1 MDIPASGAWIWCL
14 QIRREREGPWV
25 QLSRSAVT
33 RDVAPRL
40 LPSCFPA
47 TARLLFPFDENRPI
61 SFPWCCEQETVICR
75 EQGRW
80 QARLGPFW
88 HLRVPPAQQRQT

>member
-1 MDIPASGAWIWCL
+1 MDAPALGAWIWCL
-14 QIRREREGPWV
+14 QTRWEREGPWV
-25 QLSRSAVT
+25 QLPRSAVT

-40 LPSCFPA
+40 PPSCFPA
-47 TARLLFPFDENRPI
+47 TAHLLFPCGENRPI
-61 SFPWCCEQETVICR
+61 SFPWCCEQETIICR

-80 QARLGPFW
+80 QASLCPFW